1 MRIATWTIFGIIII
15 YGGWAFFS
23 SVFICWPIDFFWNF
37 LDNFWQITATHEY
50 GKHCLDPE
58 IFYVAHAGMNIGTD
72 ILILGLPVPWLRR
85 LMLPRGQKIALM
97 LVFMLGGL

>member
-1 MRIATWTIFGIIII
+1 MRIAIWTIFGVIII

-23 SVFICWPIDFFWNF
+23 SIFVCWPIDTFWNF
-37 LDNFWQITATHEY
+37 TDEFWQFTAPDAFE
-50 GKHCLDPE
+50 KKCLDPE
-58 IFYVAHAGMNIGTD
+58 KFYVAHAGLNIGTD
-72 ILILGLPVPWLRR
+72 ILILALPIPGLRH

>member
-1 MRIATWTIFGIIII
+1 MRIAIWTIFGIIII

-23 SVFICWPIDFFWNF
+23 SIFICWPIDAFWNF
-37 LDNFWQITATHEY
+37 TDEFWKFTAPDAFKEQ
-50 GKHCLDPE
+50 CLDPE
-58 IFYVAHAGMNIGTD
+58 KFYVAHAGLNIGTD
-72 ILILGLPVPWLRR
+72 ILILALPIPGLRH